1 MGLRRRDPAKDGP
14 VISTDLRVLNR
25 RQCCGSVKQ
34 SPEGHSDHAGVAR
47 VEIKTPAALEAGSMA
62 QVHDRSPGKRS
73 ALVLELAAGG
83 ACALALLVNT
93 PCLAQGW
100 GGGQQPGPGMGWDGA
115 GRMGPNDQRFIVMMI
130 PHHEG
135 AIAMADL
142 ALKRSQRPEIRALAE
157 SIRASQ
163 SHENDQMRRW
173 YRQWYGADVPAWQG
187 AGMGMGGPMGMGM
200 DSGMGMGMPGFGTSL
215 QALRTAPDFDRAFLE
230 QMIAHHR
237 MGVMMASHAQWGT
250 VHPELR
256 QLEAAMV
263 QVQREEIEQM
273 ARWYQQWY
281 TTGKR

>member
-1 MGLRRRDPAKDGP
+1 MDWR
-14 VISTDLRVLNR
+14 LNR
-25 RQCCGSVKQ
+25 GGSGNRLLLKALAPTTAALLFLAGSVQ
-34 SPEGHSDHAGVAR
+34 AGPSAASAGIRVAA
-47 VEIKTPAALEAGSMA
+47 TPTAPP
-62 QVHDRSPGKRS
+62 V
-73 ALVLELAAGG
+73 G
-83 ACALALLVNT
+83 A
-93 PCLAQGW
+93 GW
-100 GGGQQPGPGMGWDGA
+100 GGMPMGQRSADA
-115 GRMGPNDQRFIVMMI
+115 HFIVMMI

-200 DSGMGMGMPGFGTSL
+200 GSGMGMGMPGFGTSL